1 MLKSLY
7 KKYCLLSLLFAFT
20 MLACQTFGQLNDP
33 VGTAI
38 AGTVAVEQGVS
49 GTLTTDATL
58 LTPVTTSLDV
68 SIETR
73 TPLQH
78 TIILTTDEQS
88 LRSGEQSFWRV
99 SLSNTKSVLLSIEAR
114 VDWPTTAG
122 LAYLMDLSVNNSAI
136 TEGMLV
142 NKSSTFTFADGRA
155 YYYFDYISDY
165 STDFIPHWGVFYSPD
180 YQTNNVQQGKTSVSS
195 NTYTVMEGNAYLYV
209 FDITSLLTKTETEIA
224 LTNEGGKYEE
234 TLSKSIVLFYRHLNL
249 LVSQ

>member
-1 MLKSLY
+1 M
-7 KKYCLLSLLFAFT
+7 
-20 MLACQTFGQLNDP
+20 
-33 VGTAI
+33 
-38 AGTVAVEQGVS
+38 
-49 GTLTTDATL
+49 
-58 LTPVTTSLDV
+58 

-142 NKSSTFTFADGRA
+142 NKSSTFTPLQTVKHTIILIIYQTIQQILFR
-155 YYYFDYISDY
+155 I
-165 STDFIPHWGVFYSPD
+165 GVCFTAD
-180 YQTNNVQQGKTSVSS
+180 YQTNNVQQAK
-195 NTYTVMEGNAYLYV
+195 
-209 FDITSLLTKTETEIA
+209 
-224 LTNEGGKYEE
+224 
-234 TLSKSIVLFYRHLNL
+234 HLCQVIL
-249 LVSQ
+249 IH